1 MPLFSTKIVKG
12 LLQIQNSGIWIYTKL
27 IHPALPTLSFLP
39 ISLLAQWTSE
49 WQIPQYLMSM
59 VTSSGPATFRLI
71 VICVNLTGLASFIH
85 NFSIIFYIISKKHK
99 DLVNHQEAD
108 RLLRH
113 S

>member
-71 VICVNLTGLASFIH
+71 VICVNLTGLASFIL
-85 NFSIIFYIISKKHK
+85 SIIFYIISKKNK
-99 DLVNHQEAD
+99 DLVNQQEAD